1 MIVKY
6 SKSYNNISSLKKNFT
21 EENKLLLKKSQK
33 WNSIYA
39 KQIKRHLCKN
49 CGSKKIINFIEV
61 QKINFS
67 ICKRCGHFNGK
78 YQDTAK
84 YNKSIYSLD
93 KKKNFYKFY
102 SKDYSKRVKNIYK
115 PKLDFILSILKKTT
129 ILDLGCGAGH
139 FLKACENKK
148 IKSFG
153 YDVNPDMVKLGK
165 TKLKKKNID
174 VFGYNEIYDYVK
186 NNNYKTISILGALE
200 HLEKPNLIFKN
211 FKSSKSKYLYFSV
224 PLLSLTVFLEGAFNN
239 VFPRVLSGVHTHLY
253 TKESLN
259 YILKKYNLKIVG
271 EWWFGTDMPDLF
283 RSIISS
289 SKIKNKNEFT
299 RLANKYLGQHIDEL
313 QAILDEKKICGD
325 VHLLIKK

>member
-1 MIVKY
+1 M
-6 SKSYNNISSLKKNFT
+6 
-21 EENKLLLKKSQK
+21 
-33 WNSIYA
+33 
-39 KQIKRHLCKN
+39 
-49 CGSKKIINFIEV
+49 
-61 QKINFS
+61 
-67 ICKRCGHFNGK
+67 
-78 YQDTAK
+78 
-84 YNKSIYSLD
+84 
-93 KKKNFYKFY
+93 
-102 SKDYSKRVKNIYK
+102 
-115 PKLDFILSILKKTT
+115 
-129 ILDLGCGAGH
+129 
-139 FLKACENKK
+139 
-148 IKSFG
+148 
-153 YDVNPDMVKLGK
+153 
-165 TKLKKKNID
+165 
-174 VFGYNEIYDYVK
+174 
-186 NNNYKTISILGALE
+186 
-200 HLEKPNLIFKN
+200 EKPNLIFKN

>member
-1 MIVKY
+1 M
-6 SKSYNNISSLKKNFT
+6 
-21 EENKLLLKKSQK
+21 
-33 WNSIYA
+33 
-39 KQIKRHLCKN
+39 
-49 CGSKKIINFIEV
+49 
-61 QKINFS
+61 
-67 ICKRCGHFNGK
+67 
-78 YQDTAK
+78 
-84 YNKSIYSLD
+84 
-93 KKKNFYKFY
+93 
-102 SKDYSKRVKNIYK
+102 
-115 PKLDFILSILKKTT
+115 
-129 ILDLGCGAGH
+129 
-139 FLKACENKK
+139 
-148 IKSFG
+148 
-153 YDVNPDMVKLGK
+153 
-165 TKLKKKNID
+165 
-174 VFGYNEIYDYVK
+174 
-186 NNNYKTISILGALE
+186 
-200 HLEKPNLIFKN
+200 EKPNLIFKN

-224 PLLSLTVFLEGAFNN
+224 PLLSLTVFLESAFNN